1 MTFKTGVLNRAEHKS
16 NFAGLQKEKAAGGG
30 GVDTIL
36 SLMKNNETKEH
47 IVHFHVCRV
56 KLVPIMYNSAS
67 NNIHEMT

>member
-16 NFAGLQKEKAAGGG
+16 NFAVLQKQRRGL
-30 GVDTIL
+30 DTIL

-47 IVHFHVCRV
+47 IVHLHVCRV